1 MEPELA
7 PVHGN
12 PGRRCQCGAGIRAR
26 ASRRRA
32 VAGAA
37 IRVEARSST
46 APGAGSADRCCVS
59 DASRG
64 VVDKTLTIQKLTD
77 IIQIVGSGTRFGF
90 PVVAEL
96 FAGTLLGAL
105 GAAQPIEKAQN
116 GNGRPVPRVGMDW
129 GWRRFRLGWA
139 PQRRDLGAAMGEEER
154 GRYALLRCSISF
166 GRPTRSRRR
175 GSLGSLETA
184 PQSVEKI
191 DSAPEWQAARA
202 DASCS
207 GFTPLAIAGGA
218 RAPARSPRRWRR

>member
-1 MEPELA
+1 MGPELA

-26 ASRRRA
+26 ESRRRA

-46 APGAGSADRCCVS
+46 APGPGSADRCCVS

-64 VVDKTLTIQKLTD
+64 VDKTLTIQKLTD
-77 IIQIVGSGTRFGF
+77 IIRSSEAGRASAF

-116 GNGRPVPRVGMDW
+116 TNGRPCPELAWIGVG
-129 GWRRFRLGWA
+129 RRFRLGWA
-139 PQRRDLGAAMGEEER
+139 PQRRDLGAAIGEEER

-175 GSLGSLETA
+175 GSLGSLEMA